1 MARGL
6 SARRRRDT
14 VLIER
19 ISAVHRNDYG
29 VYGVRKMWLVRRR
42 DGIDIG
48 SEQTALMMRLA
59 GFLAN
64 VKADRLSQ
72 PEELNVS

>member
-48 SEQTALMMRLA
+48 SEQTA
-59 GFLAN
+59 
-64 VKADRLSQ
+64 
-72 PEELNVS
+72 